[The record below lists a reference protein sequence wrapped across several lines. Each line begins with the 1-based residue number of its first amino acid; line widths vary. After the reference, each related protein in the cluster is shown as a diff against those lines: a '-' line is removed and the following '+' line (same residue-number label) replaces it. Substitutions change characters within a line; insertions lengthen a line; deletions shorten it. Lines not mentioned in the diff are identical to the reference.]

1 MASNDSPNAF
11 TTVKTAFSCGENT
24 VFQRRKRHLPAWQH
38 THYAQ
43 HPPSPRGGVG
53 GWGWWGFAATLPPS
67 ATTSASPLYKG
78 VSAVLV
84 AEWQQKQEKIFLLV
98 SYTCSFLAAS
108 LALRADFVANSSK
121 NDASVA
127 KIRKSLSHLCRTAIM
142 LADVVIHSITVIV
155 DVLQM
160 PYLFI
165 LFSYQKE

>member
-1 MASNDSPNAF
+1 MVAHSLLSPP
-11 TTVKTAFSCGENT
+11 VRS
-24 VFQRRKRHLPAWQH
+24 RS
-38 THYAQ
+38 
-43 HPPSPRGGVG
+43 PPYRGGVG
-53 GWGWWGFAATLPPS
+53 GGAGGLGVGLLGLCCH
-67 ATTSASPLYKG
+67 SPTICHHLCFPFVQR